1 MKHSRITGRVAEEDR
16 DPDTGVTYSD
26 AARRC
31 SDLVRQA
38 IVDRNVGRWLA
49 IRLSDGGS
57 DGIAYDKRS
66 DAVRLQLHEQQCA
79 YVKVPADD
87 MSPRAAERF
96 LAINRELYDAGFRLA
111 DPEGPDGD
119 TDREIIAPNAIE
131 DAERFI
137 ANYRARGGHLS

>member
-1 MKHSRITGRVAEEDR
+1 MTGRAAELER
-16 DPDTGVTYSD
+16 DPVSGVPYSD

-38 IVDRNVGRWLA
+38 IVDGNVGRWLA

-57 DGIAYDKRS
+57 DGVAYDRKA
-66 DAVRLQLHEQQCA
+66 DAVRFQLHESQCA

-96 LAINRELYDAGFRLA
+96 MAINRQIYDSGVARLA
-111 DPEGPDGD
+111 DPDGPGGD
-119 TDREIIAPNAIE
+119 TDAAIILPDAIE
-131 DAERFI
+131 DAERFL
-137 ANYRARGGHLS
+137 ADYGRRGGKS